1 MDPAHGKETRMA
13 GGTWKMAEQ
22 HETDKHSSEL
32 TALNKEN
39 GEQQNNGKNV
49 DFLKEATLVLDL
61 TGNKDIKVEDII
73 KGILEKVDVD
83 NLLAVRPRRD
93 MEYELTLRSVE
104 VCDGLMDGLEISGQY
119 CEVRR
124 LERREYIVSFLHLPA
139 YLHDKTI
146 EDKLKS
152 WGVTPMT
159 KVRRRLYPGTNIAD
173 GTRYVKVRFPKDRTS
188 LPYSTQFETNDGLQF
203 FRVIHDGQV
212 RLCRMCFQSGHFFK
226 DCPNF
231 TCFECG
237 EQGHYARNC
246 KAEKCP
252 DCKNVFMKCDCVT
265 ESEGENVTKET
276 GTENVEES
284 MLEMEQEMSEG
295 EKGFEP
301 QDFKTRNGKE
311 TEKGKAVVDG
321 VVKKRKRKS
330 QRKDVMET
338 ELNVEAENDIEGIG
352 IGNNKIVLVGLE
364 GTLMEENNVLE
375 PKASEKGHEQNNEKE
390 EQKQHREKE
399 MVNGKSEM
407 SKEMTYELSVEDVD
421 FAQVKIVDGST
432 IKPRSKEKGNVVRNK
447 LKHQSIGGHVLKY
460 KTIPNLN
467 LVLKKQKLRR
477 TDLEKK
483 RRVVEYYLD

>member
-73 KGILEKVDVD
+73 KGILEKVGVD

-173 GTRYVKVRFPKDRTS
+173 GTR
-188 LPYSTQFETNDGLQF
+188 
-203 FRVIHDGQV
+203 
-212 RLCRMCFQSGHFFK
+212 
-226 DCPNF
+226 
-231 TCFECG
+231 
-237 EQGHYARNC
+237 
-246 KAEKCP
+246 
-252 DCKNVFMKCDCVT
+252 
-265 ESEGENVTKET
+265 
-276 GTENVEES
+276 
-284 MLEMEQEMSEG
+284 
-295 EKGFEP
+295 
-301 QDFKTRNGKE
+301 
-311 TEKGKAVVDG
+311 
-321 VVKKRKRKS
+321 
-330 QRKDVMET
+330 
-338 ELNVEAENDIEGIG
+338 
-352 IGNNKIVLVGLE
+352 
-364 GTLMEENNVLE
+364 
-375 PKASEKGHEQNNEKE
+375 
-390 EQKQHREKE
+390 
-399 MVNGKSEM
+399 
-407 SKEMTYELSVEDVD
+407 
-421 FAQVKIVDGST
+421 
-432 IKPRSKEKGNVVRNK
+432 
-447 LKHQSIGGHVLKY
+447 
-460 KTIPNLN
+460 
-467 LVLKKQKLRR
+467 
-477 TDLEKK
+477 
-483 RRVVEYYLD
+483 